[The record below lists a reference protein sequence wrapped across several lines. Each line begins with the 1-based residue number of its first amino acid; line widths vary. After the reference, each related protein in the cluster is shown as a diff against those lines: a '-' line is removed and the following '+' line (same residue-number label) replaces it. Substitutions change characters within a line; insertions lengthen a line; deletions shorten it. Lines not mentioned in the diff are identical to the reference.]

1 MDIRLFH
8 SLWGHEGSL
17 TAALTSA
24 ENYGFDGLEGP
35 VPANPPIRRELLQRL
50 DDTGLDFIAE
60 ITTAGSYVPERQASV
75 ETHLSTFEMQAEA
88 AAEMCPLFFTVIA
101 GCDAWPVSQS
111 VDLFGAMM
119 ELARRFEITLSFET
133 HRSRSLFNP
142 WVTCEILQQLP
153 KMKLTCDFSHWCVV
167 TERLVMDTEPEALA
181 LCARHAHHVH
191 ARVGYD
197 QGPQVPHPAAPEYR
211 AALDAH
217 ERWWSAIWD
226 VHATQQHREFTT
238 MTPEFGPDGYLHTL
252 PYTKAP
258 VADLDNINRW
268 MAYRQREHFAKRK
281 QSLDFTIA

>member
-8 SLWGHEGSL
+8 TLWGHEGSL
-17 TAALTSA
+17 PAALASA
-24 ENYGFDGLEGP
+24 ENYGFDGIEGP
-35 VPANPPIRRELLQRL
+35 APNSPAARRDMLTRL
-50 DDTGLDFIAE
+50 DDTGLSFIAE
-60 ITTAGSYVPERQASV
+60 ITTAGSYVPERCASL
-75 ETHLSTFEMQAEA
+75 ETHLSTFEIQAEA

-101 GCDAWPVSQS
+101 GCDAWPISQS

-119 ELARRFEITLSFET
+119 ELARRFEVTLSFET

-142 WVTCEILQQLP
+142 WVTRDILQQLP
-153 KMKLTCDFSHWCVV
+153 KMRLTCDFSHWCVV
-167 TERLVMDTEPEALA
+167 TERLIMDTEPEVLT
-181 LCARHAHHVH
+181 LCAKQAHHVH

-211 AALDAH
+211 AALDSH
-217 ERWWSAIWD
+217 ERWWSTIWD
-226 VHATQQHREFTT
+226 AHASQQREFTT

-281 QSLDFTIA
+281 QSLDYLIA